1 MTDVF
6 LELDPRRRVTLKV
19 GHHDRYLAHE
29 EPDGTIVLRP
39 AVVLTTDDLA
49 LRSNPDLMDRIT
61 RAMSDPAEW
70 TKGPRRSVK
79 E

>member
-1 MTDVF
+1 
-6 LELDPRRRVTLKV
+6 LDPRRRVTLKV